1 MKRTHLNIAWPL
13 LFGML
18 AGCAGSRMEARLELL
33 DQGLADQRQLTKRL
47 EARLEELQIQLRLL
61 RRGRAQGAAGDQPH
75 DLAVVKLRPEREPA
89 ARRQREPD
97 APGAAE
103 RKRGWRLKRTEL
115 EEIDPAEVTE
125 RLPADRATADQ
136 ALAAEQAREEQR
148 ERERTAEL
156 AAEFQQAFTLYRQN
170 RLERASDALSGFAR
184 RNPGHTLAP
193 DALFYA
199 GKSRL
204 QLGQVQ
210 RAEHSFLELARRFPD
225 RDRSAEALLLAGRC
239 QERQG
244 QTKRAR
250 ATYLQLVDAYP
261 LSEQATEANER
272 LESIR

>member
-1 MKRTHLNIAWPL
+1 MKRAHLNIAWPL
-13 LFGML
+13 LLGLL
-18 AGCAGSRMEARLELL
+18 AGCAGSRLEARLELL
-33 DQGLADQRQLTKRL
+33 EQGLADQRQVTKRL
-47 EARLEELQIQLRLL
+47 ETRLDELQIQLRLL
-61 RRGRAQGAAGDQPH
+61 RRGRTRGAAGDQPR
-75 DLAVVKLRPEREPA
+75 DLAVVKLRPEPEPPA
-89 ARRQREPD
+89 QRQRGPEQ
-97 APGAAE
+97 AAAAE
-103 RKRGWRLKRTEL
+103 PERGWRLKRTEL

-125 RLPADRATADQ
+125 RLPVDRATADR
-136 ALAAEQAREEQR
+136 ALADEQARHEQRQR
-148 ERERTAEL
+148 ERAAEL

-170 RLERASDALSGFAR
+170 RLERASDALRDFAR

-210 RAEHSFLELARRFPD
+210 RAERAFLELARRFPD
-225 RDRSAEALLLAGRC
+225 RERSAEALLMAGRC

-261 LSEQATEANER
+261 LSEQATEANKR